1 MAGAAFAGG
10 AFVQLQ
16 LKGTDQ
22 VGSELDAMASDMKK
36 FKKLARDVSQ
46 NFGVEAAVDSLGN
59 FTVKGEAA
67 NAATK
72 VLADEL
78 QRMEGIQART
88 SVTVKNVNKA
98 LAEEAAQKQRTANLE
113 KSLAEVKAR
122 AAQKE
127 KERVARQK
135 ANVAEFQRNLK
146 FQSKQYEQ
154 EYNKQVK
161 AAKDAEKQKQ
171 QAQQQ
176 AIAAYQ
182 RRLKQNSQLQQQI
195 AKNQAEQQKA
205 QVAAYQRRLKYNSQ
219 LQATI
224 AKQTAQKQAQAAKQA
239 AAAQKKAEKEK
250 AEAAKRSVERRIK
263 LLRKL
268 FTIEKKTFNITKL
281 AVGLRTIGTIAK
293 SLGGLVTGFTDV
305 AQAIDKVGKAAQRA
319 GVSVGFMS
327 QLRLAAEQSGAS
339 FEQLAAGMKAMQR
352 NIGLFAMGA
361 GEAKSALE
369 AMGVEYADLESL
381 SPEEQFMKLSELLA
395 GVEDANLRAALATRI
410 FGEGGQ
416 ELANMLENGADG
428 IKAYQEQADAL
439 GLTMTESQT
448 KGAAQFNDS
457 LNIMSKTMEML
468 RSQLVAAMGPA
479 LEELAY
485 FFNAL
490 VQVVMEWD
498 SGVNGATSTADFFMG
513 IVEILKT
520 VLYSAVAVWY
530 EFNAGIQ
537 ASIAIFNRTGQGLYS
552 LVATVATAYKMISQ
566 STDKFA
572 AMFGFDM
579 SSAPFFESIRDQA
592 RQMASEYG
600 EAADEAERKMQQNKD
615 SASKFWN
622 AAMNPD
628 DSFINRRVE
637 SKMERAREATENI
650 TNTAPP
656 IEVKMDEETKA
667 ASKLLAD
674 FSSTSEYGIEGLKKA
689 QKNVDEKQISLL
701 KKIAANTASTPAVAG
716 VP

>member
-1 MAGAAFAGG
+1 M
-10 AFVQLQ
+10 QLQ

-88 SVTVKNVNKA
+88 SVTVKNVNKS

-113 KSLAEVKAR
+113 KSLAEVKDR
-122 AAQKE
+122 AAKKE

-154 EYNKQVK
+154 EYNKHVK
-161 AAKDAEKQKQ
+161 IAKEAEKAKEKAQKDAIAKYQRDLKNNSKLQEDIAKRDEKKKQAAIKQYQKMLKFNSKVAEDQAKKAERAQKEAAK
-171 QAQQQ
+171 
-176 AIAAYQ
+176 
-182 RRLKQNSQLQQQI
+182 R
-195 AKNQAEQQKA
+195 
-205 QVAAYQRRLKYNSQ
+205 
-219 LQATI
+219 
-224 AKQTAQKQAQAAKQA
+224 A
-239 AAAQKKAEKEK
+239 AAAQKKAEREK
-250 AEAAKRSVERRIK
+250 AEATKRSVERRIR

-268 FTIEKKTFNITKL
+268 FTIEKKTFNITRL

-305 AQAIDKVGKAAQRA
+305 AQAIDKVGKAAARA
-319 GVSVGFMS
+319 GVSVAFMS
-327 QLRLAAEQSGAS
+327 QLRFAAEQSGAS

-352 NIGLFAMGA
+352 NIGLFAIGA
-361 GEAKSALE
+361 GEAKGALE
-369 AMGVEYADLESL
+369 AMGVEYSELEGL

-416 ELANMLENGADG
+416 ELANMLENGTAG

-439 GLTMTESQT
+439 GLTMSESQT

-457 LNIMSKTMEML
+457 LNIMAKTMEMI

-479 LEELAY
+479 LEELAF

-498 SGVNGATSTADFFMG
+498 AGVNGATSTTDFFMG

-530 EFNAGIQ
+530 EFNAGVQ
-537 ASIAIFNRTGQGLYS
+537 ASIAIFNRTGQGLYN

-592 RQMASEYG
+592 RQMANDYG
-600 EAADEAERKMQQNKD
+600 EAADEAERKMMQNKD

-637 SKMERAREATENI
+637 SKMERARKPLRI
-650 TNTAPP
+650 
-656 IEVKMDEETKA
+656 
-667 ASKLLAD
+667 
-674 FSSTSEYGIEGLKKA
+674 
-689 QKNVDEKQISLL
+689 
-701 KKIAANTASTPAVAG
+701 
-716 VP
+716 

>member
-98 LAEEAAQKQRTANLE
+98 LSEEASQKQRTANLE
-113 KSLAEVKAR
+113 KSLAEVKDR
-122 AAQKE
+122 AAKKE

-146 FQSKQYEQ
+146 FQSKQYEE

-161 AAKDAEKQKQ
+161 TAKESEK
-171 QAQQQ
+171 
-176 AIAAYQ
+176 
-182 RRLKQNSQLQQQI
+182 
-195 AKNQAEQQKA
+195 AKQKA
-205 QVAAYQRRLKYNSQ
+205 QKDAIDKYQRDLKNNSK
-219 LQATI
+219 LQEDITKRNEKKKQAAI
-224 AKQTAQKQAQAAKQA
+224 KQYQKMLKFNSKVAEDQAKKAERAQKEAAKRA

-250 AEAAKRSVERRIK
+250 AEATRKSVARRIA

-268 FTIEKKTFNITKL
+268 FTIEKKTFQLQKL

-293 SLGGLVTGFTDV
+293 AIAGLVTGFTDV
-305 AQAIDKVGKAAQRA
+305 AQAVDKVGKAANRA

-327 QLRLAAEQSGAS
+327 QLRFAAEQSGAS

-352 NIGLFAMGA
+352 NIGLFAIGT
-361 GEAKSALE
+361 GEAKGALE
-369 AMGVEYADLESL
+369 AMGVSYADLESL

-457 LNIMSKTMEML
+457 LNIMSKTMEMI

-498 SGVNGATSTADFFMG
+498 EGVNGASNAGDFFMG

-537 ASIAIFNRTGQGLYS
+537 ASVAIFNRTGQGLYT
-552 LVATVATAYKMISQ
+552 LVSIVATAYKMISQ

-572 AMFGFDM
+572 AMFGLDI

-592 RQMASEYG
+592 RAMADEYG
-600 EAADEAERKMQQNKD
+600 EAADEAERKMMQNKD

-637 SKMERAREATENI
+637 SKMEKAREATENI

-656 IEVKMDEETKA
+656 IEVKMDDETKA
-667 ASKLLAD
+667 AATLLAD
-674 FSSTSEYGIEGLKKA
+674 FGSSTEYGIEGLKKA
-689 QKNVDEKQISLL
+689 QKNVDEKQIALL
-701 KKIAANTASTPAVAG
+701 KKIAENTKDTPAIAG